1 MDVLFVDDHE
11 PTRKGVRDLLEAEG
25 LKTEVAEN
33 GLVALEAIATSETL
47 PHVIMTDLDM
57 PVMSGWELLDVLH
70 ADEKLRTIPVIIG
83 SGNIDARVTGK
94 AIAALPKPFDTAA
107 LLLLVT
113 GLIDEARAS
122 ATSGGTKAAGGS
134 RI

>member
-11 PTRKGVRDLLEAEG
+11 ATRAAVRALFEDTG
-25 LKTEVAEN
+25 FGIEVAEN
-33 GLVALEAIATSETL
+33 GLAALEAIAASEAPPL
-47 PHVIMTDLDM
+47 VILTDLDM

-113 GLIDEARAS
+113 GLVDEARAS